1 MTIDTYSTYHI
12 PVLQKEVAS
21 YLITNPEGTY
31 VDGTVGGGGHA
42 EYILNNFKKIDRY
55 VAIDQDQHALQ
66 FAAKRL
72 QPFGHRK
79 ISFHQINFSQFDQVL
94 SELKLTTVDG
104 ILLDLGV
111 ASAQIEQPERG
122 FSYMQTCPLDMRMN
136 QQNRLTAADIV
147 NYWTEQDLTRIFTEY
162 GEENKA
168 RHIARQIVR
177 QRSTGGQVMTSEQLK
192 KIIDRVSTRQQAI
205 KSYARIFQ
213 ALRIAVNDELNQLES
228 FLQKSLNFL
237 KSRGRLV
244 IIAYH
249 SLEDRLVK
257 NFFVTQMRPCTCP
270 PEFPVCICGK
280 KATLKIITK
289 KPVRAG
295 QQEIAANIRAR
306 SAHLR
311 VGEKL

>member
-21 YLITNPEGTY
+21 YLITDPAGIY

-42 EYILNNFKKIDRY
+42 EYILKNFKEIDRY
-55 VAIDQDQHALQ
+55 VAMDQDQHALQ
-66 FAAKRL
+66 FSISRL
-72 QPFGHRK
+72 LPFGRR
-79 ISFHQINFSQFDQVL
+79 ISFHHCKFSEFDHVL
-94 SELKLTTVDG
+94 AELGVTAVNG
-104 ILLDLGV
+104 IFLDLGV

-122 FSYMQTCPLDMRMN
+122 FSYMQSCPLDMRMN
-136 QQNRLTAADIV
+136 QQNKLTAADIV
-147 NYWTEQDLTRIFTEY
+147 NNWTEQDLMRIFREY
-162 GEENKA
+162 GEEHKA
-168 RHIARQIVR
+168 RQIARQIVR
-177 QRSTGGQVMTSEQLK
+177 HRQTTGPVITSEQLK
-192 KIIDRVSTRQQAI
+192 KIIDRVSARQQVI

-213 ALRIAVNDELNQLES
+213 ALRIAVNDELHQLEL

-237 KSRGRLV
+237 KSGGRLV

-257 NFFVTQMRPCTCP
+257 NFFVAQMRPCICP
-270 PEFPVCICGK
+270 PEFPVCVCGK
-280 KATLKIITK
+280 KASLKIITK
-289 KPVRAG
+289 KPVRAD

-311 VGEKL
+311 AGEKL

>member
-42 EYILNNFKKIDRY
+42 EYILKNFKEIDRY

-72 QPFGHRK
+72 QPFNHRK

-94 SELKLTTVDG
+94 TELKLTTVDG

-192 KIIDRVSTRQQAI
+192 KIIDQLSTRQQAI

-213 ALRIAVNDELNQLES
+213 ALRIAVNDELNQLDS

-237 KSRGRLV
+237 KSGGRLV

>member
-1 MTIDTYSTYHI
+1 MTINTYSTYHI

-21 YLITNPEGTY
+21 YLITNPEGIY

-42 EYILNNFKKIDRY
+42 EYILKNFKEIDRY
-55 VAIDQDQHALQ
+55 VAIDQDQHALH
-66 FAAKRL
+66 FSTKRL
-72 QPFGHRK
+72 QPFDHRK
-79 ISFHQINFSQFDQVL
+79 ISFHQTNFSQIDQVL
-94 SELKLTTVDG
+94 AELKLPTVDG

-122 FSYMQTCPLDMRMN
+122 FSYMQACPLDMRMN
-136 QQNRLTAADIV
+136 QQNKLTATDIV

-162 GEENKA
+162 GEEHKA
-168 RHIARQIVR
+168 RQIARQIVR
-177 QRSTGGQVMTSEQLK
+177 HRSTTGQLTTSEQLK
-192 KIIDRVSTRQQAI
+192 KIIDQVSTRQQAI

-237 KSRGRLV
+237 KSGGRLV